1 MKEFQE
7 FCREIAEQTKLLL
20 GEGYE
25 TVLKSVQKNNNVTME
40 GLLIR
45 YRDTNVVPTI
55 YLDPFYEQ
63 YLEGRTME
71 HVVEDVVEMY
81 NKNRLPWKQEPSM
94 RYADIKDRI
103 LFKLMNLPLNRDM
116 LSNMPHVE
124 IGDLAVG
131 FQWTVDTDDRRIGTV
146 RITDDQAAT
155 WGVTTEEL
163 TELALRN
170 TARDLPPVLRNIEDV
185 LLDILSAA
193 ETASG
198 TAGEADED
206 AADAAERESAAEARR
221 RFREGLEEDAKRRDF
236 PMYVLSN
243 NDANGGAAALLEL
256 PFLNEFKE
264 SIGDDFWILPSSIH
278 EVILVP
284 VSKIPDRERL
294 TDMVKEINRTQVPKQ
309 EFLSDMVY
317 RFSEFE
323 SLMPAEFRDKLMAA
337 G

>member
-1 MKEFQE
+1 MKEFQD
-7 FCREIAEQTKLLL
+7 FCREIAEQAKELL

-45 YRDTNVVPTI
+45 YRDANVVPTI

-81 NKNRLPWKQEPSM
+81 KNNRLPWKQEPSM

-103 LFKLMNLPLNRDM
+103 QFKLMNLPLNRDM

-131 FQWTVDTDDRRIGTV
+131 FQWTVDTDDRRVGTV

-170 TARDLPPVLRNIEDV
+170 SARDLPPVLRSIEDV
-185 LLDILSAA
+185 LLDILNASETAGEDTASAA
-193 ETASG
+193 ERKSS
-198 TAGEADED
+198 E
-206 AADAAERESAAEARR
+206 EARE
-221 RFREGLEEDAKRRDF
+221 RFREGLERDAKRRDF

-243 NDANGGAAALLEL
+243 SDANGGAAALLEL
-256 PFLNEFKE
+256 PFLNEFRD

-294 TDMVKEINRTQVPKQ
+294 TDMVREINRTQVPKQ